1 MMMDQKTET
10 VAWTSRLIVDKRG
23 APKPLLVNAALALR
37 EAPDWF
43 GVLAYNDFTK
53 RTELM
58 SPPLW
63 EMFPATFQSRPWKA
77 HDDLAANEWLQQNGI
92 NVSLSI
98 TEHAVEKVASE
109 NSFHPVRNYLD
120 DLSWDRIPRLDSW
133 ISDYLGAEQSGY
145 VSDVSRCVLIGAIAR
160 IRHPGCKVDNMPIF
174 EGLQGIGKSTVVA
187 ALFEPFFSDEIADFG
202 SKAAAEQV
210 QGVWCIEVSELDA
223 MTRGEVSKVKAFTS
237 RRTDR
242 FRPAYGR
249 RVEEYPRQCVFWGTT
264 NSDNYLKD
272 ETGGRRSWPIKCG
285 VLDIGGLREVR
296 DQLWAEANQ
305 LHGAGVKWWIV
316 NPNVAKAAEGEQA
329 DRYQGDPW
337 DDPIAEYIAVRSS
350 VTIHELLTDAA
361 FMHTDQQN
369 QAAQTRVVRIL
380 QHLKWERY
388 QIGGGD
394 QRGKRAYRRMGTAAS
409 ARVDGES
416 AFEKKRRNFN
426 RAAQELANM
435 VRRDEV
441 LQ

>member
-1 MMMDQKTET
+1 MMDQKTET
-10 VAWTSRLIVDKRG
+10 VAWTTRLRRDKRG
-23 APKPLLVNAALALR
+23 EPKPLLINAAIALR
-37 EAPDWF
+37 DAPDWF

-58 SPPLW
+58 SPPFW
-63 EMFPATFQSRPWKA
+63 EVFPATFQSRPWKA

-109 NSFHPVRNYLD
+109 NSFHPVRSYLN
-120 DLSWDRIPRLDSW
+120 DLSWDGIPRLNSW

-145 VSDVSRCVLIGAIAR
+145 VSDVSRCVMIGAVAR
-160 IRHPGCKVDNMPIF
+160 VSNPGCKVDNMPIF
-174 EGLQGIGKSTVVA
+174 EGLQGIGKSSMVA
-187 ALFEPFFSDEIADFG
+187 ALFEPWFTDEIADFG

-210 QGVWCIEVSELDA
+210 QGTWCIEVSELDA

-305 LHGAGVKWWIV
+305 LYSNKDVVWWIV
-316 NPNVAKAAEGEQA
+316 NPIVAKAAEGEQA

-337 DDPIAEYIAVRSS
+337 ADLIADYVATRIS
-350 VTIHELLTDAA
+350 VTIHELLTDAV

-369 QAAQTRVVRIL
+369 QVGQTRVARIL

-388 QIGGGD
+388 QISVGGE
-394 QRGKRAYRRMGTAAS
+394 RGKRAYRRMGTAAS
-409 ARVDGES
+409 ARDES
-416 AFEKKRRNFN
+416 AFERKRRNFVK
-426 RAAQELANM
+426 AAQGLANI

>member
-1 MMMDQKTET
+1 MMDAQTDD
-10 VAWTSRLIVDKRG
+10 WTTRLIVDKRD

-43 GVLAYNDFTK
+43 GVLAYNEFSK

-58 SPPLW
+58 SPPPW
-63 EMFPATFQSRPWKA
+63 EMFPATFQSRPWTA
-77 HDDLAANEWLQQNGI
+77 HDDLAANEWLQQKGIGI

-109 NSFHPVRNYLD
+109 NSFHPVWNYLNR
-120 DLSWDRIPRLDSW
+120 LSWDRRPRLDSW

-145 VSDVSRCVLIGAIAR
+145 VSDVSRCVLIGAVAR
-160 IRHPGCKVDNMPIF
+160 IRDPGCKVDNMPIF

-223 MTRGEVSKVKAFTS
+223 MTRGEVSKIKAFTS

-264 NSDNYLKD
+264 NSSAYLKD
-272 ETGGRRSWPIKCG
+272 ETGGRRSWPVKCG

-305 LHGAGVKWWIV
+305 LYGNKDVVWWIV
-316 NPNVAKAAEGEQA
+316 NPNTAKAAEAEQA
-329 DRYQGDPW
+329 ERYQGDPW
-337 DDPIAEYIAVRSS
+337 DDQVMKYIALLPSITISEILVRALDMEISRQGQ
-350 VTIHELLTDAA
+350 VE
-361 FMHTDQQN
+361 QN
-369 QAAQTRVVRIL
+369 RVARIL
-380 QHLKWERY
+380 RANGWERY
-388 QIGGGD
+388 QIGAGTE
-394 QRGKRAYRRMGTAAS
+394 RGRMAYRKKGTAGKAKIKT
-409 ARVDGES
+409 VFPVET
-416 AFEKKRRNFN
+416 
-426 RAAQELANM
+426 
-435 VRRDEV
+435 
-441 LQ
+441 

>member
-1 MMMDQKTET
+1 MMMDQTIET
-10 VAWTSRLIVDKRG
+10 VAWTTRLRRDKRG
-23 APKPLLVNAALALR
+23 EPKPLLINAAIALR
-37 EAPDWF
+37 DAPDWF

-58 SPPLW
+58 SPPFW

-109 NSFHPVRNYLD
+109 NSFHPVRSYLN
-120 DLSWDRIPRLDSW
+120 DLSWDGIPRLNRW

-145 VSDVSRCVLIGAIAR
+145 VSDVSRCVMIGAVAR
-160 IRHPGCKVDNMPIF
+160 VSNPGCKVDNMPIF
-174 EGLQGIGKSTVVA
+174 EGLQGIGKSSMVA
-187 ALFEPFFSDEIADFG
+187 ALFEPWFTDEIADFG

-210 QGVWCIEVSELDA
+210 QGTWCIEVSELDA

-305 LHGAGVKWWIV
+305 LYSNKDVVWWIV
-316 NPNVAKAAEGEQA
+316 NPIVAKAAEGEQA

-337 DDPIAEYIAVRSS
+337 DDLIADYVATRIS
-350 VTIHELLTDAA
+350 VTIHELLTDAV

-369 QAAQTRVVRIL
+369 QVGQTRVARIL

-388 QIGGGD
+388 QISVGGE
-394 QRGKRAYRRMGTAAS
+394 RGKRAYRRMGTRAQPI
-409 ARVDGES
+409 DES
-416 AFEKKRRNFN
+416 AFERKRRNFVE
-426 RAAQELANM
+426 AARELANM

>member
-1 MMMDQKTET
+1 MMDQKTET
-10 VAWTSRLIVDKRG
+10 VVWSDRLIVDKRN

-43 GVLAYNDFTK
+43 GVLTYNGFSK

-58 SPPLW
+58 SPPPW
-63 EMFPATFQSRPWKA
+63 EMFPAAFQSRPWKA

-98 TEHAVEKVASE
+98 TENAVEKVASE
-109 NSFHPVRNYLD
+109 YPFHPVLAYLNE
-120 DLSWDRIPRLDSW
+120 LKWDGIPRLDSW
-133 ISDYLGAEQSGY
+133 IRDYLGAEQSGY
-145 VSDVSRCVLIGAIAR
+145 VSDVSRCIMIGAIAR
-160 IRHPGCKVDNMPIF
+160 VRDPGCKVDNMPIF

-187 ALFEPFFSDEIADFG
+187 ALFEPWFTDEIADFG

-223 MTRGEVSKVKAFTS
+223 MSRGEVSKVKAFTS

-264 NSDNYLKD
+264 NSTGYLKD

-305 LHGAGVKWWIV
+305 MYRANVKWWIV
-316 NPNVAKAAEGEQA
+316 NPNTAKAAEGEQA
-329 DRYQGDPW
+329 ERYQGDPW
-337 DDPIAEYIAVRSS
+337 DDLIAQYVAARSS
-350 VTIHELLTDAA
+350 VTIHELLTDAV
-361 FMHTDQQN
+361 FMHIDQQN
-369 QAAQTRVVRIL
+369 QVAQTRVVRIL

-388 QIGGGD
+388 QIGVGD
-394 QRGKRAYRRMGTAAS
+394 QRGKRAYRRMGTATS

-416 AFEKKRRNFN
+416 AFEKKRRNFLQ
-426 RAAQELANM
+426 AAQQLANM
-435 VRRDEV
+435 SRRDEV